1 MLRLGGLAML
11 MQMVSSPQ
19 GVCSSQPQLR
29 QPRSRSPAGSRALKE
44 SPSSS
49 IELQIS
55 RVRRDAANAIVVLME
70 DDACKQEVRAWHTS
84 RRLSATGLTEVTSC
98 S

>member
-1 MLRLGGLAML
+1 ML

-19 GVCSSQPQLR
+19 AVCSSQPQFR
-29 QPRSRSPAGSRALKE
+29 QPRSWPPAAVRALKE

-55 RVRRDAANAIVVLME
+55 RLRRDAANAVAVLME
-70 DDACKQEVRAWHTS
+70 DDACKQEVGDAGRLVLGMMAWTAHVVDS
-84 RRLSATGLTEVTSC
+84 VMLQ
-98 S
+98 